1 MRPPAPPN
9 PDIHLNESALGP
21 FTGDDRS
28 DELEATYKL
37 SLVNGAL
44 QLKNVD
50 NPPANP
56 NPIAPNEFQAE
67 DLGTIV
73 FHEAGNG
80 HVSGLTLFS
89 QAARGITFQ
98 KAD

>member
-1 MRPPAPPN
+1 MRPPAPPS
-9 PDIHLNESALGP
+9 PDIHPNESALGP
-21 FTGDDRS
+21 FTDDDRS

-37 SLVNGAL
+37 SLINAAR
-44 QLKNVD
+44 QLKNGD
-50 NPPANP
+50 NPPANL

-80 HVSGLTLFS
+80 HVSGLTPFS

>member
-1 MRPPAPPN
+1 MRPPAPPS
-9 PDIHLNESALGP
+9 PETHLNESALGP
-21 FTGDDRS
+21 FTDDDRR

-44 QLKNVD
+44 QLKNGD
-50 NPPANP
+50 NPPANL

-73 FHEAGNG
+73 FHKAGNG
-80 HVSGLTLFS
+80 HLSGLTLFS
-89 QAARGITFQ
+89 PAARGITFQ

>member
-1 MRPPAPPN
+1 VRPPAPPS

-21 FTGDDRS
+21 FTGDGHS

-37 SLVNGAL
+37 SLVNGAR
-44 QLKNVD
+44 QLKNGD
-50 NPPANP
+50 NPPANL

-80 HVSGLTLFS
+80 HVSGLTPFS

>member
-1 MRPPAPPN
+1 
-9 PDIHLNESALGP
+9 
-21 FTGDDRS
+21 
-28 DELEATYKL
+28 
-37 SLVNGAL
+37 
-44 QLKNVD
+44 LKNGD
-50 NPPANP
+50 NPPANL
-56 NPIAPNEFQAE
+56 NPIAPNGFQAE